1 MTASCGYLDPR
12 MEILAEGLL
21 LTIVYLFIGLTSV
34 IIIFGAAV
42 WFGLFV
48 LVPRIQRALDRAN
61 ADEEEAGDRPD

>member
-1 MTASCGYLDPR
+1 

-21 LTIVYLFIGLTSV
+21 LTIVYLFVGLTGV
-34 IIIFGAAV
+34 IIIFGSAV

>member
-1 MTASCGYLDPR
+1 
-12 MEILAEGLL
+12 MELLAEGLL
-21 LTIVYLFIGLTSV
+21 LAIVYLFVGLTGV

-61 ADEEEAGDRPD
+61 ADEEEPGGRPN